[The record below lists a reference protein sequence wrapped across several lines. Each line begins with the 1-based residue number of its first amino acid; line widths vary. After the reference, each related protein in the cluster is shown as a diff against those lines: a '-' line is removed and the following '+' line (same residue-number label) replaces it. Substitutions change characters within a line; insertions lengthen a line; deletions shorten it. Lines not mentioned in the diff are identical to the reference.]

1 MGTIENAKEI
11 ADLAKKIGDADLYR
25 KIVEREGEV
34 IDLTREKRT
43 PENHNEDLKE
53 KLAIVP
59 EMTFRELF

>member
-34 IDLTREKRT
+34 IDLTRDKRT

-53 KLAIVP
+53 KLALVP

>member
-34 IDLTREKRT
+34 IDLTRDKRT